1 MYGNRLLGGCCRVNE
16 ACSAYLLSCQGEHL
30 LLDCGSGAASML
42 QNALP
47 LQELHHVLLS
57 HYHYDHCSDAGA
69 LSYGRL
75 IQMQTGAAQQPLHFY
90 GLPVEPYFERLTMEP
105 YTYAQTIGADD
116 KLQIGPFCCTFH
128 KTAHPVECLA
138 VKGKCGQSTLVY
150 TADGAYTPQLAEFA
164 EGADLLIAECS
175 LYAGADGARAGHMT
189 STDVAQL
196 GRKAAPGML
205 LLSHLPLYGD
215 PHLLVD
221 QVKARTSYW
230 TACARSSARSVL
242 AHWKTVLVHRRTL
255 CIFSGLGW
263 QGTPSL
269 M

>member
-1 MYGNRLLGGCCRVNE
+1 MRCTVIGCWGGCCRVNE

-116 KLQIGPFCCTFH
+116 KLQIGPFC
-128 KTAHPVECLA
+128 
-138 VKGKCGQSTLVY
+138 
-150 TADGAYTPQLAEFA
+150 
-164 EGADLLIAECS
+164 
-175 LYAGADGARAGHMT
+175 
-189 STDVAQL
+189 
-196 GRKAAPGML
+196 
-205 LLSHLPLYGD
+205 
-215 PHLLVD
+215 
-221 QVKARTSYW
+221 
-230 TACARSSARSVL
+230 
-242 AHWKTVLVHRRTL
+242 
-255 CIFSGLGW
+255 
-263 QGTPSL
+263 
-269 M
+269 

>member
-1 MYGNRLLGGCCRVNE
+1 MRCTVIGCCGGCCRVNE

-138 VKGKCGQSTLVY
+138 VKVKCGQSTLVY

-189 STDVAQL
+189 GTDVAQL

-221 QVKARTSYW
+221 QVKAQWNGEVRLAQTLM
-230 TACARSSARSVL
+230 TVELPALKREESV
-242 AHWKTVLVHRRTL
+242 
-255 CIFSGLGW
+255 
-263 QGTPSL
+263 P
-269 M
+269 